1 MDIFSN
7 HILSMIFLA
16 VTFICI
22 TLLMLS
28 NKKIKYGVLTAVF
41 SVLFILSYY
50 NHGDIN
56 IVGILVF
63 LIGLLFVG
71 LELIVPGGFI
81 AGIVGVLSMIVGIS
95 MIINNLYLAF
105 LTVVIAITIDVLF
118 ILVFLSKDFD
128 SSKFN
133 KFVLKE
139 TNSKSFTQ
147 SSKKYLNK
155 KGITITPLRPSGK
168 IEIDGD
174 YIDAIT
180 RGDFIPKGCEVVLLL
195 VFFSL
200 VPVGLWVTAQFS
212 GVHVKISQLIGMRL
226 RRVIPKNIINPLIKA
241 TKAGLNLTTNQLEA
255 HYLAGGN
262 VNTLVN
268 ALIAAQRADIE
279 LEFERAAAI
288 DLAGRNVL
296 EAVQVS
302 VNPKVIET
310 PNIAAVAMNGIE
322 VIVKAKVTVRANI
335 ERLIGG
341 AGEETIIAR
350 VGEGI
355 VTTVGSSESHTSVL
369 ENPDSISKTVLNK
382 GLDSGTAFEILSID
396 IADVDVG
403 RNIGAKLQTDQ
414 AEADKRIAQAKA
426 EERRAMAVAKEQE
439 MIAEVRSMRAKVVES
454 ESKVPLAIAKA
465 LESGNLGVLDYYNM
479 KNIISDTEMR
489 QAISGNSEKIK
500 EDDK

>member
-105 LTVVIAITIDVLF
+105 LTVVIAITFDVLF
-118 ILVFLSKDFD
+118 ILIFLSKDFD

-180 RGDFIPKGCEVVLLL
+180 RGDFIPKGCEVV
-195 VFFSL
+195 VSEIKDF
-200 VPVGLWVTAQFS
+200 
-212 GVHVKISQLIGMRL
+212 KIIV
-226 RRVIPKNIINPLIKA
+226 RRV
-241 TKAGLNLTTNQLEA
+241 
-255 HYLAGGN
+255 
-262 VNTLVN
+262 
-268 ALIAAQRADIE
+268 
-279 LEFERAAAI
+279 
-288 DLAGRNVL
+288 
-296 EAVQVS
+296 
-302 VNPKVIET
+302 
-310 PNIAAVAMNGIE
+310 
-322 VIVKAKVTVRANI
+322 
-335 ERLIGG
+335 
-341 AGEETIIAR
+341 
-350 VGEGI
+350 
-355 VTTVGSSESHTSVL
+355 
-369 ENPDSISKTVLNK
+369 
-382 GLDSGTAFEILSID
+382 
-396 IADVDVG
+396 
-403 RNIGAKLQTDQ
+403 
-414 AEADKRIAQAKA
+414 
-426 EERRAMAVAKEQE
+426 
-439 MIAEVRSMRAKVVES
+439 
-454 ESKVPLAIAKA
+454 
-465 LESGNLGVLDYYNM
+465 
-479 KNIISDTEMR
+479 
-489 QAISGNSEKIK
+489 
-500 EDDK
+500 

>member
-1 MDIFSN
+1 
-7 HILSMIFLA
+7 
-16 VTFICI
+16 
-22 TLLMLS
+22 MLS

-168 IEIDGD
+168 IEIYGD

-180 RGDFIPKGCEVVLLL
+180 RGDFIPKGCEVV
-195 VFFSL
+195 VSEIKDF
-200 VPVGLWVTAQFS
+200 
-212 GVHVKISQLIGMRL
+212 KIIV
-226 RRVIPKNIINPLIKA
+226 RRV
-241 TKAGLNLTTNQLEA
+241 
-255 HYLAGGN
+255 
-262 VNTLVN
+262 
-268 ALIAAQRADIE
+268 
-279 LEFERAAAI
+279 
-288 DLAGRNVL
+288 
-296 EAVQVS
+296 
-302 VNPKVIET
+302 
-310 PNIAAVAMNGIE
+310 
-322 VIVKAKVTVRANI
+322 
-335 ERLIGG
+335 
-341 AGEETIIAR
+341 
-350 VGEGI
+350 
-355 VTTVGSSESHTSVL
+355 
-369 ENPDSISKTVLNK
+369 
-382 GLDSGTAFEILSID
+382 
-396 IADVDVG
+396 
-403 RNIGAKLQTDQ
+403 
-414 AEADKRIAQAKA
+414 
-426 EERRAMAVAKEQE
+426 
-439 MIAEVRSMRAKVVES
+439 
-454 ESKVPLAIAKA
+454 
-465 LESGNLGVLDYYNM
+465 
-479 KNIISDTEMR
+479 
-489 QAISGNSEKIK
+489 
-500 EDDK
+500 

>member
-7 HILSMIFLA
+7 HILSMFFLA

-81 AGIVGVLSMIVGIS
+81 AGTVGVLSMIVGIS

-105 LTVVIAITIDVLF
+105 LTVAIAITIDVLF

-147 SSKKYLNK
+147 SSKKYLSK

-180 RGDFIPKGCEVVLLL
+180 RGDFIPKGCEVV
-195 VFFSL
+195 VSEIKDF
-200 VPVGLWVTAQFS
+200 
-212 GVHVKISQLIGMRL
+212 KIIV
-226 RRVIPKNIINPLIKA
+226 RRV
-241 TKAGLNLTTNQLEA
+241 
-255 HYLAGGN
+255 
-262 VNTLVN
+262 
-268 ALIAAQRADIE
+268 
-279 LEFERAAAI
+279 
-288 DLAGRNVL
+288 
-296 EAVQVS
+296 
-302 VNPKVIET
+302 
-310 PNIAAVAMNGIE
+310 
-322 VIVKAKVTVRANI
+322 
-335 ERLIGG
+335 
-341 AGEETIIAR
+341 
-350 VGEGI
+350 
-355 VTTVGSSESHTSVL
+355 
-369 ENPDSISKTVLNK
+369 
-382 GLDSGTAFEILSID
+382 
-396 IADVDVG
+396 
-403 RNIGAKLQTDQ
+403 
-414 AEADKRIAQAKA
+414 
-426 EERRAMAVAKEQE
+426 
-439 MIAEVRSMRAKVVES
+439 
-454 ESKVPLAIAKA
+454 
-465 LESGNLGVLDYYNM
+465 
-479 KNIISDTEMR
+479 
-489 QAISGNSEKIK
+489 
-500 EDDK
+500 

>member
-105 LTVVIAITIDVLF
+105 LTVVIAITIDILF

-139 TNSKSFTQ
+139 TNSKSFIQ

-180 RGDFIPKGCEVVLLL
+180 RGDFIPKGCEVV
-195 VFFSL
+195 VSEIKDF
-200 VPVGLWVTAQFS
+200 
-212 GVHVKISQLIGMRL
+212 KIIV
-226 RRVIPKNIINPLIKA
+226 RRV
-241 TKAGLNLTTNQLEA
+241 
-255 HYLAGGN
+255 
-262 VNTLVN
+262 
-268 ALIAAQRADIE
+268 
-279 LEFERAAAI
+279 
-288 DLAGRNVL
+288 
-296 EAVQVS
+296 
-302 VNPKVIET
+302 
-310 PNIAAVAMNGIE
+310 
-322 VIVKAKVTVRANI
+322 
-335 ERLIGG
+335 
-341 AGEETIIAR
+341 
-350 VGEGI
+350 
-355 VTTVGSSESHTSVL
+355 
-369 ENPDSISKTVLNK
+369 
-382 GLDSGTAFEILSID
+382 
-396 IADVDVG
+396 
-403 RNIGAKLQTDQ
+403 
-414 AEADKRIAQAKA
+414 
-426 EERRAMAVAKEQE
+426 
-439 MIAEVRSMRAKVVES
+439 
-454 ESKVPLAIAKA
+454 
-465 LESGNLGVLDYYNM
+465 
-479 KNIISDTEMR
+479 
-489 QAISGNSEKIK
+489 
-500 EDDK
+500 

>member
-7 HILSMIFLA
+7 HILSMFFLA

-81 AGIVGVLSMIVGIS
+81 AGTVGVLSMIVGIS

-105 LTVVIAITIDVLF
+105 LTVAIAITIDVLF

-128 SSKFN
+128 SSEFN

-147 SSKKYLNK
+147 SSKKYLSK

-180 RGDFIPKGCEVVLLL
+180 RGDFIPKGCEVV
-195 VFFSL
+195 VSEIKDF
-200 VPVGLWVTAQFS
+200 
-212 GVHVKISQLIGMRL
+212 KIIV
-226 RRVIPKNIINPLIKA
+226 RRV
-241 TKAGLNLTTNQLEA
+241 
-255 HYLAGGN
+255 
-262 VNTLVN
+262 
-268 ALIAAQRADIE
+268 
-279 LEFERAAAI
+279 
-288 DLAGRNVL
+288 
-296 EAVQVS
+296 
-302 VNPKVIET
+302 
-310 PNIAAVAMNGIE
+310 
-322 VIVKAKVTVRANI
+322 
-335 ERLIGG
+335 
-341 AGEETIIAR
+341 
-350 VGEGI
+350 
-355 VTTVGSSESHTSVL
+355 
-369 ENPDSISKTVLNK
+369 
-382 GLDSGTAFEILSID
+382 
-396 IADVDVG
+396 
-403 RNIGAKLQTDQ
+403 
-414 AEADKRIAQAKA
+414 
-426 EERRAMAVAKEQE
+426 
-439 MIAEVRSMRAKVVES
+439 
-454 ESKVPLAIAKA
+454 
-465 LESGNLGVLDYYNM
+465 
-479 KNIISDTEMR
+479 
-489 QAISGNSEKIK
+489 
-500 EDDK
+500 

>member
-16 VTFICI
+16 VIFICL

-147 SSKKYLNK
+147 SSKKYLSK

-180 RGDFIPKGCEVVLLL
+180 RGDFIPKGCEVV
-195 VFFSL
+195 VSEIKDF
-200 VPVGLWVTAQFS
+200 
-212 GVHVKISQLIGMRL
+212 KIIV
-226 RRVIPKNIINPLIKA
+226 RRV
-241 TKAGLNLTTNQLEA
+241 
-255 HYLAGGN
+255 
-262 VNTLVN
+262 
-268 ALIAAQRADIE
+268 
-279 LEFERAAAI
+279 
-288 DLAGRNVL
+288 
-296 EAVQVS
+296 
-302 VNPKVIET
+302 
-310 PNIAAVAMNGIE
+310 
-322 VIVKAKVTVRANI
+322 
-335 ERLIGG
+335 
-341 AGEETIIAR
+341 
-350 VGEGI
+350 
-355 VTTVGSSESHTSVL
+355 
-369 ENPDSISKTVLNK
+369 
-382 GLDSGTAFEILSID
+382 
-396 IADVDVG
+396 
-403 RNIGAKLQTDQ
+403 
-414 AEADKRIAQAKA
+414 
-426 EERRAMAVAKEQE
+426 
-439 MIAEVRSMRAKVVES
+439 
-454 ESKVPLAIAKA
+454 
-465 LESGNLGVLDYYNM
+465 
-479 KNIISDTEMR
+479 
-489 QAISGNSEKIK
+489 
-500 EDDK
+500 

>member
-147 SSKKYLNK
+147 SSNKYLSK

-180 RGDFIPKGCEVVLLL
+180 RGDFIPKGCEVV
-195 VFFSL
+195 VSEIKDF
-200 VPVGLWVTAQFS
+200 
-212 GVHVKISQLIGMRL
+212 KIIV
-226 RRVIPKNIINPLIKA
+226 RRV
-241 TKAGLNLTTNQLEA
+241 
-255 HYLAGGN
+255 
-262 VNTLVN
+262 
-268 ALIAAQRADIE
+268 
-279 LEFERAAAI
+279 
-288 DLAGRNVL
+288 
-296 EAVQVS
+296 
-302 VNPKVIET
+302 
-310 PNIAAVAMNGIE
+310 
-322 VIVKAKVTVRANI
+322 
-335 ERLIGG
+335 
-341 AGEETIIAR
+341 
-350 VGEGI
+350 
-355 VTTVGSSESHTSVL
+355 
-369 ENPDSISKTVLNK
+369 
-382 GLDSGTAFEILSID
+382 
-396 IADVDVG
+396 
-403 RNIGAKLQTDQ
+403 
-414 AEADKRIAQAKA
+414 
-426 EERRAMAVAKEQE
+426 
-439 MIAEVRSMRAKVVES
+439 
-454 ESKVPLAIAKA
+454 
-465 LESGNLGVLDYYNM
+465 
-479 KNIISDTEMR
+479 
-489 QAISGNSEKIK
+489 
-500 EDDK
+500 

>member
-118 ILVFLSKDFD
+118 ILIFLSKDFD

-147 SSKKYLNK
+147 PSKKYLNK

-168 IEIDGD
+168 IEVDGD

-180 RGDFIPKGCEVVLLL
+180 RGDFIPKGCEVV
-195 VFFSL
+195 VSEIKDF
-200 VPVGLWVTAQFS
+200 
-212 GVHVKISQLIGMRL
+212 KIIV
-226 RRVIPKNIINPLIKA
+226 RRV
-241 TKAGLNLTTNQLEA
+241 
-255 HYLAGGN
+255 
-262 VNTLVN
+262 
-268 ALIAAQRADIE
+268 
-279 LEFERAAAI
+279 
-288 DLAGRNVL
+288 
-296 EAVQVS
+296 
-302 VNPKVIET
+302 
-310 PNIAAVAMNGIE
+310 
-322 VIVKAKVTVRANI
+322 
-335 ERLIGG
+335 
-341 AGEETIIAR
+341 
-350 VGEGI
+350 
-355 VTTVGSSESHTSVL
+355 
-369 ENPDSISKTVLNK
+369 
-382 GLDSGTAFEILSID
+382 
-396 IADVDVG
+396 
-403 RNIGAKLQTDQ
+403 
-414 AEADKRIAQAKA
+414 
-426 EERRAMAVAKEQE
+426 
-439 MIAEVRSMRAKVVES
+439 
-454 ESKVPLAIAKA
+454 
-465 LESGNLGVLDYYNM
+465 
-479 KNIISDTEMR
+479 
-489 QAISGNSEKIK
+489 
-500 EDDK
+500 

>member
-1 MDIFSN
+1 MNIFSN

-147 SSKKYLNK
+147 SSKKYLSK

-180 RGDFIPKGCEVVLLL
+180 RGDFIPKGCEVV
-195 VFFSL
+195 VSEIKDF
-200 VPVGLWVTAQFS
+200 
-212 GVHVKISQLIGMRL
+212 KIIV
-226 RRVIPKNIINPLIKA
+226 RRV
-241 TKAGLNLTTNQLEA
+241 
-255 HYLAGGN
+255 
-262 VNTLVN
+262 
-268 ALIAAQRADIE
+268 
-279 LEFERAAAI
+279 
-288 DLAGRNVL
+288 
-296 EAVQVS
+296 
-302 VNPKVIET
+302 
-310 PNIAAVAMNGIE
+310 
-322 VIVKAKVTVRANI
+322 
-335 ERLIGG
+335 
-341 AGEETIIAR
+341 
-350 VGEGI
+350 
-355 VTTVGSSESHTSVL
+355 
-369 ENPDSISKTVLNK
+369 
-382 GLDSGTAFEILSID
+382 
-396 IADVDVG
+396 
-403 RNIGAKLQTDQ
+403 
-414 AEADKRIAQAKA
+414 
-426 EERRAMAVAKEQE
+426 
-439 MIAEVRSMRAKVVES
+439 
-454 ESKVPLAIAKA
+454 
-465 LESGNLGVLDYYNM
+465 
-479 KNIISDTEMR
+479 
-489 QAISGNSEKIK
+489 
-500 EDDK
+500 

>member
-105 LTVVIAITIDVLF
+105 LTVAIAITIDILF

-155 KGITITPLRPSGK
+155 K
-168 IEIDGD
+168 
-174 YIDAIT
+174 
-180 RGDFIPKGCEVVLLL
+180 
-195 VFFSL
+195 
-200 VPVGLWVTAQFS
+200 
-212 GVHVKISQLIGMRL
+212 
-226 RRVIPKNIINPLIKA
+226 
-241 TKAGLNLTTNQLEA
+241 
-255 HYLAGGN
+255 
-262 VNTLVN
+262 
-268 ALIAAQRADIE
+268 
-279 LEFERAAAI
+279 
-288 DLAGRNVL
+288 RN
-296 EAVQVS
+296 
-302 VNPKVIET
+302 
-310 PNIAAVAMNGIE
+310 
-322 VIVKAKVTVRANI
+322 
-335 ERLIGG
+335 
-341 AGEETIIAR
+341 
-350 VGEGI
+350 
-355 VTTVGSSESHTSVL
+355 
-369 ENPDSISKTVLNK
+369 
-382 GLDSGTAFEILSID
+382 
-396 IADVDVG
+396 
-403 RNIGAKLQTDQ
+403 
-414 AEADKRIAQAKA
+414 
-426 EERRAMAVAKEQE
+426 
-439 MIAEVRSMRAKVVES
+439 
-454 ESKVPLAIAKA
+454 
-465 LESGNLGVLDYYNM
+465 YYNTF
-479 KNIISDTEMR
+479 KTER
-489 QAISGNSEKIK
+489 QNRNRW
-500 EDDK
+500 

>member
-147 SSKKYLNK
+147 LSKKYLNK

-180 RGDFIPKGCEVVLLL
+180 RGDFIPKGCEVV
-195 VFFSL
+195 VSEIKDF
-200 VPVGLWVTAQFS
+200 
-212 GVHVKISQLIGMRL
+212 KIIV
-226 RRVIPKNIINPLIKA
+226 RRV
-241 TKAGLNLTTNQLEA
+241 
-255 HYLAGGN
+255 
-262 VNTLVN
+262 
-268 ALIAAQRADIE
+268 
-279 LEFERAAAI
+279 
-288 DLAGRNVL
+288 
-296 EAVQVS
+296 
-302 VNPKVIET
+302 
-310 PNIAAVAMNGIE
+310 
-322 VIVKAKVTVRANI
+322 
-335 ERLIGG
+335 
-341 AGEETIIAR
+341 
-350 VGEGI
+350 
-355 VTTVGSSESHTSVL
+355 
-369 ENPDSISKTVLNK
+369 
-382 GLDSGTAFEILSID
+382 
-396 IADVDVG
+396 
-403 RNIGAKLQTDQ
+403 
-414 AEADKRIAQAKA
+414 
-426 EERRAMAVAKEQE
+426 
-439 MIAEVRSMRAKVVES
+439 
-454 ESKVPLAIAKA
+454 
-465 LESGNLGVLDYYNM
+465 
-479 KNIISDTEMR
+479 
-489 QAISGNSEKIK
+489 
-500 EDDK
+500 

>member
-1 MDIFSN
+1 MNIFSN

-81 AGIVGVLSMIVGIS
+81 AGIVGVLSIIVGIS

-105 LTVVIAITIDVLF
+105 LTVVISITIDVLF

-147 SSKKYLNK
+147 SSKKYLSK

-180 RGDFIPKGCEVVLLL
+180 RGDFIPKGCEVV
-195 VFFSL
+195 VSEIKDF
-200 VPVGLWVTAQFS
+200 
-212 GVHVKISQLIGMRL
+212 KIIV
-226 RRVIPKNIINPLIKA
+226 RRV
-241 TKAGLNLTTNQLEA
+241 
-255 HYLAGGN
+255 
-262 VNTLVN
+262 
-268 ALIAAQRADIE
+268 
-279 LEFERAAAI
+279 
-288 DLAGRNVL
+288 
-296 EAVQVS
+296 
-302 VNPKVIET
+302 
-310 PNIAAVAMNGIE
+310 
-322 VIVKAKVTVRANI
+322 
-335 ERLIGG
+335 
-341 AGEETIIAR
+341 
-350 VGEGI
+350 
-355 VTTVGSSESHTSVL
+355 
-369 ENPDSISKTVLNK
+369 
-382 GLDSGTAFEILSID
+382 
-396 IADVDVG
+396 
-403 RNIGAKLQTDQ
+403 
-414 AEADKRIAQAKA
+414 
-426 EERRAMAVAKEQE
+426 
-439 MIAEVRSMRAKVVES
+439 
-454 ESKVPLAIAKA
+454 
-465 LESGNLGVLDYYNM
+465 
-479 KNIISDTEMR
+479 
-489 QAISGNSEKIK
+489 
-500 EDDK
+500 

>member
-16 VTFICI
+16 VIFICI

-95 MIINNLYLAF
+95 MINNLYLAF

-147 SSKKYLNK
+147 SSKKYLSK

-180 RGDFIPKGCEVVLLL
+180 RGDFIPKGCEVV
-195 VFFSL
+195 VSEIKDF
-200 VPVGLWVTAQFS
+200 
-212 GVHVKISQLIGMRL
+212 KIIV
-226 RRVIPKNIINPLIKA
+226 RRV
-241 TKAGLNLTTNQLEA
+241 
-255 HYLAGGN
+255 
-262 VNTLVN
+262 
-268 ALIAAQRADIE
+268 
-279 LEFERAAAI
+279 
-288 DLAGRNVL
+288 
-296 EAVQVS
+296 
-302 VNPKVIET
+302 
-310 PNIAAVAMNGIE
+310 
-322 VIVKAKVTVRANI
+322 
-335 ERLIGG
+335 
-341 AGEETIIAR
+341 
-350 VGEGI
+350 
-355 VTTVGSSESHTSVL
+355 
-369 ENPDSISKTVLNK
+369 
-382 GLDSGTAFEILSID
+382 
-396 IADVDVG
+396 
-403 RNIGAKLQTDQ
+403 
-414 AEADKRIAQAKA
+414 
-426 EERRAMAVAKEQE
+426 
-439 MIAEVRSMRAKVVES
+439 
-454 ESKVPLAIAKA
+454 
-465 LESGNLGVLDYYNM
+465 
-479 KNIISDTEMR
+479 
-489 QAISGNSEKIK
+489 
-500 EDDK
+500 

>member
-147 SSKKYLNK
+147 SSKKYLSK

-180 RGDFIPKGCEVVLLL
+180 RGDFIPKGCEVV
-195 VFFSL
+195 VSEIKDF
-200 VPVGLWVTAQFS
+200 
-212 GVHVKISQLIGMRL
+212 KIIV
-226 RRVIPKNIINPLIKA
+226 RRV
-241 TKAGLNLTTNQLEA
+241 
-255 HYLAGGN
+255 
-262 VNTLVN
+262 
-268 ALIAAQRADIE
+268 
-279 LEFERAAAI
+279 
-288 DLAGRNVL
+288 
-296 EAVQVS
+296 
-302 VNPKVIET
+302 
-310 PNIAAVAMNGIE
+310 
-322 VIVKAKVTVRANI
+322 
-335 ERLIGG
+335 
-341 AGEETIIAR
+341 
-350 VGEGI
+350 
-355 VTTVGSSESHTSVL
+355 
-369 ENPDSISKTVLNK
+369 
-382 GLDSGTAFEILSID
+382 
-396 IADVDVG
+396 
-403 RNIGAKLQTDQ
+403 
-414 AEADKRIAQAKA
+414 
-426 EERRAMAVAKEQE
+426 
-439 MIAEVRSMRAKVVES
+439 
-454 ESKVPLAIAKA
+454 
-465 LESGNLGVLDYYNM
+465 
-479 KNIISDTEMR
+479 
-489 QAISGNSEKIK
+489 
-500 EDDK
+500 

>member
-105 LTVVIAITIDVLF
+105 LTVAILF

-180 RGDFIPKGCEVVLLL
+180 RGDFIPKGCEVV
-195 VFFSL
+195 VSEIKDF
-200 VPVGLWVTAQFS
+200 
-212 GVHVKISQLIGMRL
+212 KIIV
-226 RRVIPKNIINPLIKA
+226 RRV
-241 TKAGLNLTTNQLEA
+241 
-255 HYLAGGN
+255 
-262 VNTLVN
+262 
-268 ALIAAQRADIE
+268 
-279 LEFERAAAI
+279 
-288 DLAGRNVL
+288 
-296 EAVQVS
+296 
-302 VNPKVIET
+302 
-310 PNIAAVAMNGIE
+310 
-322 VIVKAKVTVRANI
+322 
-335 ERLIGG
+335 
-341 AGEETIIAR
+341 
-350 VGEGI
+350 
-355 VTTVGSSESHTSVL
+355 
-369 ENPDSISKTVLNK
+369 
-382 GLDSGTAFEILSID
+382 
-396 IADVDVG
+396 
-403 RNIGAKLQTDQ
+403 
-414 AEADKRIAQAKA
+414 
-426 EERRAMAVAKEQE
+426 
-439 MIAEVRSMRAKVVES
+439 
-454 ESKVPLAIAKA
+454 
-465 LESGNLGVLDYYNM
+465 
-479 KNIISDTEMR
+479 
-489 QAISGNSEKIK
+489 
-500 EDDK
+500 

>member
-81 AGIVGVLSMIVGIS
+81 AGTVGVLSMIVGIS

-147 SSKKYLNK
+147 SSKKYLSK

-180 RGDFIPKGCEVVLLL
+180 RGDFIPKGCEVV
-195 VFFSL
+195 VSEIKDF
-200 VPVGLWVTAQFS
+200 
-212 GVHVKISQLIGMRL
+212 KIIV
-226 RRVIPKNIINPLIKA
+226 RRV
-241 TKAGLNLTTNQLEA
+241 
-255 HYLAGGN
+255 
-262 VNTLVN
+262 
-268 ALIAAQRADIE
+268 
-279 LEFERAAAI
+279 
-288 DLAGRNVL
+288 
-296 EAVQVS
+296 
-302 VNPKVIET
+302 
-310 PNIAAVAMNGIE
+310 
-322 VIVKAKVTVRANI
+322 
-335 ERLIGG
+335 
-341 AGEETIIAR
+341 
-350 VGEGI
+350 
-355 VTTVGSSESHTSVL
+355 
-369 ENPDSISKTVLNK
+369 
-382 GLDSGTAFEILSID
+382 
-396 IADVDVG
+396 
-403 RNIGAKLQTDQ
+403 
-414 AEADKRIAQAKA
+414 
-426 EERRAMAVAKEQE
+426 
-439 MIAEVRSMRAKVVES
+439 
-454 ESKVPLAIAKA
+454 
-465 LESGNLGVLDYYNM
+465 
-479 KNIISDTEMR
+479 
-489 QAISGNSEKIK
+489 
-500 EDDK
+500 